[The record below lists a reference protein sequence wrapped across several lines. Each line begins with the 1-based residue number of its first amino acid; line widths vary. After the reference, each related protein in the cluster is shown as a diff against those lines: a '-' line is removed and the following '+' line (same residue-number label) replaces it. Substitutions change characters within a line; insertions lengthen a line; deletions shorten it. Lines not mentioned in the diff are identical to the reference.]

1 MVYFLEDLIL
11 CMKQKILFWLDADL
25 TQFCIAYYLQKKI
38 DCELYAVIDITN
50 RPKEF
55 FKEQNLIK
63 FEKIW
68 FYHDNID
75 KNKKPD
81 MDFLKK
87 FEVNENIDLWQ
98 LTLNERIFYRFNDY
112 HKFTKD
118 EILSILSQECLF
130 YEQILDSH
138 DFDYFLTKET
148 ALHHHHLFYEMVRA
162 RKIRTSI
169 LNISPLGNRCFLSQ
183 EYMKID
189 FPEKHQFTLQNKTFE
204 EIQNF
209 RKKGALS
216 KQHANYTEKHGSS
229 KIERVKA
236 AIQFLLIS
244 NNSNVD
250 THFTYYGRKKLKV
263 LFNEILLSK
272 EKKKRKKFLDKNSQY
287 KINQKNPFVYF
298 PMHVEPERSTLLAA
312 PFYTNQI
319 EVIRHIAKS
328 IPIDHTLLVKEH
340 PSQELREWRK
350 ISEYKQ
356 IIDIPNVKLIH
367 PTVKSDELMK
377 MSSLIISIGGT
388 SAFEAVFYRKPS
400 IVFTDVGYEQLPSV
414 IRVSN
419 IEDLPKKIKEAL
431 KVQVLV
437 SDLERYVDL
446 VESNSFDF
454 DIIGFELKYH
464 DFFYF
469 GAHLADVDISIT
481 KMKEFLEINKNELE
495 KVIFQYIKKIKQ
507 FEN

>member
-1 MVYFLEDLIL
+1 
-11 CMKQKILFWLDADL
+11 MKQKILFWLDADL
-25 TQFCIAYYLQKKI
+25 TQFCIAYYLQKNL
-38 DCELYAVIDITN
+38 DCELFAVIDITN

-68 FYHDNID
+68 FYHDNIN

-87 FEVNENIDLWQ
+87 FEIEKGINLWQ
-98 LTLNERIFYRFNDY
+98 LALNERIFYRFNDY
-112 HKFTKD
+112 HSFSKD
-118 EILSILSQECLF
+118 EMLSILSQECLF
-130 YEQILDSH
+130 FEEILDSH
-138 DFDYFLTKET
+138 NFDYFLTKET

-162 RKIRTSI
+162 RKIKTSI

-189 FPEKHQFTLQNKTFE
+189 FPEKHQFTSQNKTFE
-204 EIQNF
+204 EIQEF

-216 KQHANYTEKHGSS
+216 KQHASYTEKHGSS
-229 KIERVKA
+229 KIERIKA

-244 NNSNVD
+244 NNSNED

-263 LFNEILLSK
+263 LFNEIRLSI

-287 KINQKNPFVYF
+287 KINQENPFVYF

-328 IPIDHTLLVKEH
+328 IPIDHILLVKEH
-340 PSQELREWRK
+340 PSQELREWRE
-350 ISEYKQ
+350 ISDYKQ
-356 IIDIPNVKLIH
+356 IIDIPNVRLIH

-377 MSSLIISIGGT
+377 SSSLVISIGGT
-388 SAFEAVFYRKPS
+388 SAFEAAFFRKPS
-400 IVFTDVGYEQLPSV
+400 IIFTELGYQQLSSV
-414 IRVSN
+414 IRVKN
-419 IEDLPKKIKEAL
+419 IEELPKAINEAL
-431 KVQVLV
+431 NIEVSA

-446 VESNSFDF
+446 IDKNSFDF
-454 DIIGFELKYH
+454 DQIQFELKYH

-469 GAHLADVDISIT
+469 GAHLADVDISIE
-481 KMKEFLEINKNELE
+481 KMQEFLKNNKVELENVVAEYINKINQSNE
-495 KVIFQYIKKIKQ
+495 QY
-507 FEN
+507 NSGN